1 MKLINFIS
9 FIMLFLLS
17 CNDPSQGIQAEDKT
31 IQKNDLPSFFP
42 VTDFLKGQIAEIKK
56 ESINPLKITKVNKH
70 LDSMW
75 LKMEDLDTEFAA
87 FLTPEIDSTNLT
99 GLFSEKR
106 FLDQTIDAFTFT
118 YDPINNLPDTFLLRR
133 WDVYIDP
140 KSNTVKRVYMI
151 KETPDHKKIQLT
163 WQTNKNCR
171 IISIANDLKGN
182 DFVEKEVTIKWD
194 F

>member
-1 MKLINFIS
+1 
-9 FIMLFLLS
+9 MLAILS
-17 CNDPSQGIQAEDKT
+17 CNDSDPAIPSVNKDIAEKEA
-31 IQKNDLPSFFP
+31 PSFFP
-42 VTDFLKGQIAEIKK
+42 VTDFLKGQVAEIKK
-56 ESINPLKITKVNKH
+56 DGINPLKITKVNEK
-70 LDSMW
+70 LDSIW
-75 LKMEDLDTEFAA
+75 LKMEELDNEFAP
-87 FLTPEIDSTNLT
+87 FLTPEIDSANLA
-99 GLFSEKR
+99 GLFTEKK

-118 YDPINNLPDTFLLRR
+118 YDPIKILPDSFFLQR

-140 KSNTVKRVYMI
+140 KSNTVKRVYMV
-151 KETPDHKKIQLT
+151 KKSPDQKTIQLT